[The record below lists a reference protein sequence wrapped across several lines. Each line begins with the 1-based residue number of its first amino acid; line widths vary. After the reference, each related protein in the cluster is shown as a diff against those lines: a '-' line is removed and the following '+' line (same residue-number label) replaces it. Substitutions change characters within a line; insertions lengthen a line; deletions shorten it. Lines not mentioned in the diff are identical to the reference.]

1 MTRTKPIL
9 NMRTDSTHPGRVLTL
24 AIAAMLGTAAFAQE
38 ATAPA
43 GTPPLVE
50 VSGTVNYVML
60 GLAVIQVVLVIALS
74 GLLGTMMGSSGWM
87 RKLTDRRAAALLLP
101 LFMLASLPASA
112 QAYVEP
118 RATLTNQ
125 ELFWFLLA
133 VNVMLFII
141 ILVQV
146 NLIRGT
152 MRALTGV
159 FEEGAEAAG
168 AQAKRARPTLFQRL
182 DALLTRRPSIEKEQD
197 LLMHHEYDGIRELDN
212 VLPPWWLWLFYGTI
226 AWSAIYLVNMHVT
239 HSWADSHEEY
249 VAEMD
254 QAKADIAAYMAKS
267 AGAVDENNV
276 TVTAD
281 AGALAGAKATF
292 TQYCAAC
299 HGADA
304 AGSETSV
311 GPNLTDAYWLH
322 GGGVKNIFRT
332 IKYGVPEKGMI
343 SWKSQL
349 KPQEIQALASYILS
363 LQGTGPA
370 TQKAPQGELWKAEAA
385 PADSTAAAA
394 PAPVAAL

>member
-1 MTRTKPIL
+1 
-9 NMRTDSTHPGRVLTL
+9 MRTDSTLQGRVLTL
-24 AIAAMLGTAAFAQE
+24 AIAATLGTAAFAQE

-60 GLAVIQVVLVIALS
+60 GLAVVQVVLVIALS

-87 RKLTDRRAAALLLP
+87 RKLTERRAGLIMLP
-101 LFMLASLPASA
+101 LLMLVAAPAHA

-118 RATLTNQ
+118 RATMTHQ

-159 FEEGAEAAG
+159 FDEGREKASAD
-168 AQAKRARPTLFQRL
+168 AKRQEPGLAQRL
-182 DALLTRRPSIEKEQD
+182 MALMTRRPSIEKEQD

-226 AWSAIYLVNMHVT
+226 AWSAVYLVNMHVT
-239 HSWADSHEEY
+239 HTWADSHEEY
-249 VAEMD
+249 AAEME
-254 QAKADIAAYMAKS
+254 QARTDIAAYMAKS
-267 AGAVDENNV
+267 AGAVDESNV
-276 TVTAD
+276 TVIAD
-281 AGALAGAKATF
+281 ADALAAAKSTF
-292 TQYCAAC
+292 VQYCAAC
-299 HGADA
+299 HGADG

-311 GPNLTDAYWLH
+311 GPNLTDAYWIH
-322 GGGVKNIFRT
+322 GGGVQNVFKT

-370 TQKAPQGELWKAEAA
+370 TQKAPQGELWKEEAA
-385 PADSTAAAA
+385 PADSTTAAA
-394 PAPVAAL
+394 PIPVATL